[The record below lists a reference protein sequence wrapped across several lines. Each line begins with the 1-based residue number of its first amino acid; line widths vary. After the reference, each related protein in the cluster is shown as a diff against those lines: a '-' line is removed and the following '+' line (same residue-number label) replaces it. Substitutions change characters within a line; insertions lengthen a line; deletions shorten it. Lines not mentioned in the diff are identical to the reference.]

1 MKKIFL
7 FYFLLIVI
15 VSCKTTI
22 DKEYLSS
29 PSKNKG
35 YYFLAT
41 ATYNYF
47 EFYPTDAS
55 ADRNSYYSTNFK
67 FRAPKGLIWWKQSG
81 NNFFFEYDYKQIIL
95 IKTSFI
101 NSKSKEE
108 DWKLKDFDIEENFS
122 ESLFQYWREREFS
135 ENSFFKKRKNRKS
148 VIYSNGKHEIILFNI
163 KQKNLEQFLYYSLS
177 FEEMPRKF

>member
-122 ESLFQYWREREFS
+122 EVY
-135 ENSFFKKRKNRKS
+135 
-148 VIYSNGKHEIILFNI
+148 FNI
-163 KQKNLEQFLYYSLS
+163 GVKENFQRIVSSKKEKIENLLFILMENT
-177 FEEMPRKF
+177 K